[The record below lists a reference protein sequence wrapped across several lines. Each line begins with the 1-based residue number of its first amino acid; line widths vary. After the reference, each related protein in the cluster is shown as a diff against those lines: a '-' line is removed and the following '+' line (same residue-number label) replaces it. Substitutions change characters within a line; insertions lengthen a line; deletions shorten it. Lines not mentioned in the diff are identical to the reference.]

1 MASVRNYTRLYSVSA
16 KTISG
21 IQHAVPQFW
30 HSSNFMAISETWQ
43 CAVSLR
49 LQLGWYLHPHVL
61 RIESLNCHFLR
72 QTIIILPAITLGKC
86 NRDVQMYC
94 DELWPWWQSRS
105 SSPLC
110 EVCYVEVCENTSC
123 PDAINIDFMVF
134 IWMSCKFTPEQK

>member
-1 MASVRNYTRLYSVSA
+1 MASVRNYTRLYSVYA
-16 KTISG
+16 KNISG
-21 IQHAVPQFW
+21 IEHAVPQFW
-30 HSSNFMAISETWQ
+30 PSSNFTAIPKTWQ

-49 LQLGWYLHPHVL
+49 LQIGWYLHLHVL
-61 RIESLNCHFLR
+61 HFESLNCHFLH
-72 QTIIILPAITLGKC
+72 QTIIFLPAITLGKF

-110 EVCYVEVCENTSC
+110 EVCYVEVSEYTSC

-134 IWMSCKFTPEQK
+134 TWMSCKDTPVRR